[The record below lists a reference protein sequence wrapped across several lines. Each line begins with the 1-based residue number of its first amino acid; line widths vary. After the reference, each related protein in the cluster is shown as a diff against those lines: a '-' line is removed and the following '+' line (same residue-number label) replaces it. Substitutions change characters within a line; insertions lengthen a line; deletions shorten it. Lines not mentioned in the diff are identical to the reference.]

1 MRTRFADSA
10 DTASTATALTTNA
23 GSATQPVYFSGG
35 KPVATTYSLGKS
47 VPSTAVFTDTNTH
60 YTTRLYTGASG
71 TATNTVLSNPY
82 IKVTDDNSYRNQI
95 QLYGGSNV
103 TVASDVNGRIT
114 INSSYTNTTYSN
126 FTRTVAG
133 LVPAPGAAT
142 TTRYLREDGG

>member
-10 DTASTATALTTNA
+10 DTATALTTSA

-47 VPSTAVFTDTNTH
+47 VPSNAVFTDTNTH
-60 YTTRLYTGASG
+60 YTTRLYAGASG

-82 IKVTDDNSYRNQI
+82 IKVTDDNSYSNQI

-103 TVASDVNGRIT
+103 TIASDVNGRIT
-114 INSSYTNTTYSN
+114 INSSYTDTNT
-126 FTRTVAG
+126 
-133 LVPAPGAAT
+133 
-142 TTRYLREDGG
+142 